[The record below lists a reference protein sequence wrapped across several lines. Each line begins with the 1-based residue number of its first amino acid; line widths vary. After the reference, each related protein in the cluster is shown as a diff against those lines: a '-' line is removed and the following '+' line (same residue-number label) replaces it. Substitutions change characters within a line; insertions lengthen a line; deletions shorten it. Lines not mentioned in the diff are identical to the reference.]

1 MKRMKGETTVHKLGK
16 QKHTHG
22 DIFCS
27 EIMML
32 VKKSKL
38 TSCTSFKK
46 STKTSLLNMFG
57 SMVTEKQGQ
66 QARLARGWVD
76 CSVKLLCAPGSPPGL
91 DSALLPP

>member
-1 MKRMKGETTVHKLGK
+1 MFLSESRLHWADG

-22 DIFCS
+22 DMFCS
-27 EIMML
+27 EIITL

-57 SMVTEKQGQ
+57 STVTEKQGQ
-66 QARLARGWVD
+66 QARLAWGWVD
-76 CSVKLLCAPGSPPGL
+76 CSVKLLCPPGSPPGL
-91 DSALLPP
+91 DSAPLPP